1 MPGPKLDVP
10 PMLERL
16 PRREEIVHPPHQ
28 VRDDLDETR
37 KNMIAQRQQRLDEFI
52 AEKQK
57 WYNRRA
63 EDSKARSAKNKED
76 AADVRRRFLAS
87 LEE

>member
-1 MPGPKLDVP
+1 MFQ
-10 PMLERL
+10 RL
-16 PRREEIVHPPHQ
+16 PRRAEVTHPSHKI
-28 VRDDLDETR
+28 RDDLDEA
-37 KNMIAQRQQRLDEFI
+37 KKKMIAQRQKRLEEFI

-63 EDSKARSAKNKED
+63 EDSRARAAKNKED

-87 LEE
+87 FSE

>member
-1 MPGPKLDVP
+1 
-10 PMLERL
+10 MLERL
-16 PRREEIVHPPHQ
+16 PRREKVAHPPHQ

-37 KNMIAQRQQRLDEFI
+37 KKMIAHRQQRLDEFI
-52 AEKQK
+52 AEKQT

-63 EDSKARSAKNKED
+63 EDSKARAAKNKED